1 MMDEANQGVT
11 GRETSD
17 PNAPVTLVVAMVGA
31 ILLVVTVVLL
41 QAYFFRA
48 ESEEN
53 QRKVVAVVPEELAQ
67 ARADQIGLL
76 HSYRWIDE
84 KQGVVGIPV
93 ERAMELVAAEQ
104 GMLPAAPEPAAPQR
118 KAR

>member
-1 MMDEANQGVT
+1 MSDPNPTQA

-17 PNAPVTLVVAMVGA
+17 PNAPVTLAVAIAGA
-31 ILLVVTVVLL
+31 ILLVVIVVLL
-41 QAYFFRA
+41 EAYFFHA

-53 QRKVVAVVPEELAQ
+53 RRKVVAVVPEELAQ

-84 KQGVVGIPV
+84 KQGVVGIPI
-93 ERAMELVAAEQ
+93 ERAMELIAAEQ
-104 GMLPAAPEPAAPQR
+104 APVAAAAPATGKKR
-118 KAR
+118 